1 MPAHASFGWD
11 WGDEA
16 EGERERNMVV
26 CQQREWA
33 DGNWSLAAEPPSG
46 QLNPI
51 NDRVYE
57 VSFSLHSIALA
68 LTIFKGM
75 ILLFMSYSPTI
86 QCQFF
91 PSFRTIKI
99 KKLLNEMAVIAE
111 EVKKCNTLHG
121 FIAQKNDF
129 FL

>member
-16 EGERERNMVV
+16 EGELERNMVV
-26 CQQREWA
+26 CQQKEWA

-57 VSFSLHSIALA
+57 VSHHFIGYRMLRQFEFRMIIIYYCESYNFSPNRSNYW
-68 LTIFKGM
+68 
-75 ILLFMSYSPTI
+75 LLM
-86 QCQFF
+86 
-91 PSFRTIKI
+91 
-99 KKLLNEMAVIAE
+99 LLYVS
-111 EVKKCNTLHG
+111 CL
-121 FIAQKNDF
+121 
-129 FL
+129 L